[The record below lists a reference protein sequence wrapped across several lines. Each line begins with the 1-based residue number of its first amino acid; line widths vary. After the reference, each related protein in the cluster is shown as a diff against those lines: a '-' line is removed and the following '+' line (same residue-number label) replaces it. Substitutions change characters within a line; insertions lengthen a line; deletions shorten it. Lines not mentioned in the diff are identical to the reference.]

1 MTRPRASFGLRDSR
15 LRRSKA
21 QVAAILESL
30 ESRPP
35 PLSEAEQMEI
45 RARLSEVPAA
55 PQLPLCLPKNEA
67 GQS

>member
-15 LRRSKA
+15 LRRSKV
-21 QVAAILESL
+21 QVAAILQQLGS
-30 ESRPP
+30 PP
-35 PLSEAEQMEI
+35 APLSEAEQLEI